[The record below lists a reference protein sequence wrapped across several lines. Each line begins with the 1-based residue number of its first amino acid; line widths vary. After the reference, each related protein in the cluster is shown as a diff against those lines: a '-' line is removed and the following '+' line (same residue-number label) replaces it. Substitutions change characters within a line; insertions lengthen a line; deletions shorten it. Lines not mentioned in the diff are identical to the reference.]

1 MLERSLKEENIS
13 YRKIE
18 FSSGQSL
25 RKCLQRGLGITI
37 CPFISIDHE
46 LAKGALT
53 QLATMDI
60 VTETPV
66 LLIHH
71 IDKWRSP
78 LLQEF
83 MDLTKLVFKES

>member
-1 MLERSLKEENIS
+1 MLERSLKEENVS

-25 RKCLQRGLGITI
+25 RKCLQNGLGVTI
-37 CPFISIDHE
+37 CPDFAIEQE
-46 LAKGALT
+46 LEDGSLKRLET
-53 QLATMDI
+53 TDI
-60 VTETPV
+60 VNETPV
-66 LLIHH
+66 LMIHH

-83 MDLTKLVFKES
+83 MTLTKRAFSN

>member
-25 RKCLQRGLGITI
+25 RKCLQNGLGITI
-37 CPFISIDHE
+37 CPDFAIKQE
-46 LAKGALT
+46 LEQGTLT
-53 QLATMDI
+53 RLETTDI
-60 VTETPV
+60 VNETPV

-83 MDLTKLVFKES
+83 MDLTKKVFTR